1 MSNGLRDLRF
11 GWRILAR
18 NKGFTAVAVL
28 ALALGIGPNVAIFSV
43 IYATFLAPLP
53 YPHPEQLVVVWTKDR
68 GEHAA
73 TRANDYLDYVA
84 QSKSFER
91 LDYESFTP
99 VHVTDENHEVMD
111 GLTGGT
117 VTGSEYTQLFGLKM
131 ALGRDLQ
138 PSDDIAGND
147 HVALLTNRLWRERY
161 HSNPQMVGKAVRIND
176 QPYTVVGVL
185 APGMPDRNAYKHVI
199 VPAVLTP
206 GGTNDMMGMML
217 GRLKVGV
224 SLQQAAAELTTIRAR
239 LPSTQQGGVPPE
251 AFTVGVE
258 PLRNDFLDK
267 KLQRNLWLLLAAVGF
282 VLLIACA
289 NLANLLL
296 ARGASRQREL
306 ALRSALGATRKEV
319 FSQLVI
325 ESFALAA
332 AGGLIGIALGWG
344 LIRLVMAIMPDLA
357 TQSAEIVVQVNV
369 PVLAFGVA
377 ASIVAGVLAGCAPAW
392 QATRVNLSEI
402 LKQNSRSTSG
412 ASRMHL
418 QRVLVVCEFALAL
431 TLLAGAGMT
440 LHSFWNLTHVDLG
453 VRTDHVLTGW
463 MEGPPVTKVDP
474 EKVNANTRV
483 LLSKLNALPGV
494 ESATVTTSMPL
505 QGHDNVPFRIDG
517 QAVADSA
524 RPTADFEEVTPGY
537 FRTFGVQL
545 IHGRLIEDSDRLDSP
560 PVIVVSE
567 SFVKRY
573 LPGRNPLEQRLVFDS
588 YTSDNKVGPPFSRQI
603 VGVFHDVRN
612 GEHLSDDVAPEMFV
626 PFFQQPWPYSGLA
639 VRTMGNP
646 VLVSRQVRDAL
657 REIMPGVS
665 LNEVQTLQQSVDKQL
680 TGDRF
685 SMLLFGSFAVLALG
699 LAALGIYGVIAFAVA
714 QRGHEIG
721 LRMALGAQQ
730 SDMLLM
736 VLTDAVKLSLY
747 GIGFGLVGVLA
758 LGLLLRTTLF
768 GVRSVDVASFGAVS
782 LILLG
787 VAVLASLVP
796 ARRSSQIDPMVALR
810 QE

>member
-11 GWRILAR
+11 GWRMLAR

-53 YPHPEQLVVVWTKDR
+53 YPHPEQLVVVWNKVR
-68 GEHAA
+68 GEHTA
-73 TRANDYLDYVA
+73 TRANDYLDYVT
-84 QSKSFER
+84 QSKSFQR
-91 LDYESFTP
+91 LDYEPFTP
-99 VHVTDENHEVMD
+99 VHVTDENHEVID
-111 GLTGGT
+111 SLAGGT

-131 ALGRDLQ
+131 ALGRDLK

-147 HVALLTNRLWRERY
+147 HVTLLTNRLWRERY
-161 HSNPQMVGKAVRIND
+161 NSDPNILGKAVRIND

-206 GGTNDMMGMML
+206 GATNDMMGLML
-217 GRLKVGV
+217 GRLKPGV
-224 SLQQAAAELTTIRAR
+224 TAAQAEAELSTINAR
-239 LPSTQQGGVPPE
+239 LLSARDGSSAPG
-251 AFTVGVE
+251 AFTMGVE

-306 ALRSALGATRKEV
+306 AVRSALGATRRQV
-319 FSQLVI
+319 FSQLLV

-332 AGGLIGIALGWG
+332 SGGAIGIALGWG
-344 LIRLVMAIMPDLA
+344 LIKLVMALMPDLSV
-357 TQSAEIVVQVNV
+357 QSAEVVVQVNV

-377 ASIVAGVLAGCAPAW
+377 ASVLAGVLAGCAPAW
-392 QATRVNLSEI
+392 QATRVNISDV
-402 LKQNSRSTSG
+402 LKQNAKSTSG
-412 ASRMHL
+412 SKRMHL

-453 VRTDHVLTGW
+453 VRTDHVLIGLLQ
-463 MEGPPVTKVDP
+463 GPPPTKFDG
-474 EKVNANTRV
+474 EKVNATARV

-494 ESATVTTSMPL
+494 ESAALTTSMPL
-505 QGHDNVPFRIDG
+505 GGHDDEPFRIDG
-517 QAVADSA
+517 EAVAEN
-524 RPTADFEEVTPGY
+524 RKPTADLEEVTPGY
-537 FRTFGVQL
+537 FSTFGVQL
-545 IHGRLIEDSDRLDSP
+545 TRGRLLQDSDRLDSP
-560 PVIVVSE
+560 PVILVSE

-573 LPGRNPLEQRLVFDS
+573 LAGRNPLEQRLVFTS
-588 YTSDNKVGPPFSRQI
+588 YTADNKGGPPLLRQI

-612 GEHLSDDVAPEMFV
+612 GEHLSDEVAPEMFI
-626 PFFQQPWPYSGLA
+626 PLFQQPWPYPGIA
-639 VRTMGNP
+639 VRTMGDP
-646 VLVSRQVRDAL
+646 VLMSRRVRDTL
-657 REIMPGVS
+657 REVLPGVS
-665 LNEVQTLQQSVDKQL
+665 LSEVQSLQQSVDKQL
-680 TGDRF
+680 VGDRF
-685 SMLLFGSFAVLALG
+685 SMVLFGSFALLALG

-721 LRMALGAQQ
+721 LRMALGAQR
-730 SDMLLM
+730 SDMLVM
-736 VLTDAVKLSLY
+736 VLKDAIKLSLY
-747 GIGFGLVGVLA
+747 GIGSGLAGVLV
-758 LGLLLRTTLF
+758 LGLLLRSTLF
-768 GVRSVDVASFGAVS
+768 GVSSVDLGSFAAVS
-782 LILLG
+782 VMLLG
-787 VAVLASLVP
+787 VALVASFVP
-796 ARRSSQIDPMVALR
+796 ARRSSRIDPMVALR